1 MNYLSWIYWFNSRPE
16 PLSKQDLNIILLV
29 VVIFVVIGIAS
40 YIGIFSRLT
49 ISRRIIA
56 KITTFTFVNAF
67 IALLVVFLNYELIPY
82 LRARIIYIIWVVAI
96 IIWIYNLIPRKRKHP
111 ENIDSSREAEIKKY
125 LPN

>member
-1 MNYLSWIYWFNSRPE
+1 MNYLSWLYWFNSRPE

-29 VVIFVVIGIAS
+29 VVVLVIIGIAG
-40 YIGIFSRLT
+40 YVGALSRLN
-49 ISRRIIA
+49 ISRRVIG
-56 KITTFTFVNAF
+56 KITTFALSNSF

-82 LRARIIYIIWVVAI
+82 LRARIIYIIWAIAI
-96 IIWIYNLIPRKRKHP
+96 IIWVYHLIPRKRKHP